1 MNNEKSQLVGQQEPR
16 FCGLM
21 DRQRSVIN
29 SIEDLVGRIARSAER
44 LDGEYEPKDPG
55 EALESPSDPAIA
67 SRICNHNGDL
77 ENLESKLGV
86 LAERFESLV

>member
-44 LDGEYEPKDPG
+44 LDGEYEQKNAEEAPG
-55 EALESPSDPAIA
+55 SPSDPAIA
-67 SRICNHNGDL
+67 SRIYGNNGDL
-77 ENLESKLGV
+77 EKIESTLVV
-86 LAERFESLV
+86 LAERFESLA